1 MESVS
6 EVAPGRARRPSAFRL
21 AQQTLWMVSVESA
34 RAPARLGQ
42 PPRPPE
48 GHVGTGTGPP
58 LDCAAAALLDREESA
73 PSPSACLRAKMV
85 LILTRKNERD
95 TMGCMASKP
104 DYIESAA
111 GGEKEYLTNY
121 VEGKTLGQGE
131 FGVVKLVT
139 DVREKDSAN
148 AKPKACK
155 YLKKGYVF
163 KDNTL
168 YAPVKRSVLEGEV
181 DILRRLDGKCYC
193 LRLCDVYESP
203 SQIYMITGEGFSSG
217 SEFASCQQSNL
228 EEQLSK
234 LSRILR
240 GWGDDVSILPWV
252 SKAFQDTSGL
262 RTEDVSRIS
271 YELWSAVDHCAKN
284 KVLHRDIKPENIMF
298 VDSNRSSQLRLIDF
312 GSGRCDELEQAPGN
326 EVDRYTTFAGS
337 AFYISPEMFQH
348 SYTNKTDVWS
358 AGAALYVLVA
368 GYPADQLQLVFDKLQ
383 STKPNRLK
391 SLPNMPSN
399 MPESFYEMLE
409 GALQY
414 RHKSR
419 SEAGALMKGEFSQF
433 HIELS
438 KEAGSGG
445 AISIHEVAQE
455 AAEQG
460 DTVPEM
466 STSKS
471 RRTTS
476 VVLEGSVKRH
486 NAYLGYQKFERS
498 LTTMQMNQK
507 KSASMGSDISDE
519 KKEEA
524 PEVEK
529 GNAAKLQ
536 VVTIKELM
544 SVLTSM
550 EMVDE
555 RERVDVIKM
564 IQGLRGFMFYET
576 FAYHVAALRQ
586 LINEKENQKER
597 RKAGLVKGDML
608 NMSVHGSRVFA
619 NAKKQDGSRSGKG
632 NKFFSADLDGS
643 QPGAAP
649 DTAILP
655 AQLVD
660 DE

>member
-1 MESVS
+1 
-6 EVAPGRARRPSAFRL
+6 
-21 AQQTLWMVSVESA
+21 
-34 RAPARLGQ
+34 
-42 PPRPPE
+42 
-48 GHVGTGTGPP
+48 
-58 LDCAAAALLDREESA
+58 
-73 PSPSACLRAKMV
+73 
-85 LILTRKNERD
+85 
-95 TMGCMASKP
+95 MGCMASKP

-203 SQIYMITGEGFSSG
+203 SQIYMITEFCEGGEMM
-217 SEFASCQQSNL
+217 
-228 EEQLSK
+228 
-234 LSRILR
+234 
-240 GWGDDVSILPWV
+240 PWV

-498 LTTMQMNQK
+498 LTTILATMLTNQTAKNLLSLIVQMNQK

-619 NAKKQDGSRSGKG
+619 NAKKQDGSSSGKG

-643 QPGAAP
+643 CKF
-649 DTAILP
+649 
-655 AQLVD
+655 
-660 DE
+660 